1 MTALFVGVVSHQGS
15 RFSVSQG
22 PDGLAARLAE
32 ALRGHGVDCTVVVC
46 TEDLLDES
54 RFQLT
59 EAMVQSSL
67 SEQLR
72 LDRRWTAFLR
82 RPQGPGWWAHHAA
95 RWGRRSTQRVRSPG
109 PGMVRRLLNIEL
121 AHLRLLGEGA
131 RSAADWVLILEDDA
145 GCTDVAD
152 AAAGLAGIIQ
162 APGAQPEFV
171 NVSQSFS
178 LAQLGIVHL
187 LTPADGHWAGTQD
200 RSLLQSAV
208 PVTNTVCAIAYRA
221 AFAGRLLEVME
232 ALPLEP
238 VVPIDWKL
246 NLALMAMA
254 DSGELTAGDCWL
266 VDPAPI
272 DQLSMQPQG

>member
-1 MTALFVGVVSHQGS
+1 MTALFVGVVSHEGS

-22 PDGLAARLAE
+22 PDGLAARLAD
-32 ALRGHGVDCTVVVC
+32 ALRPHGIDCTVVVSMQ
-46 TEDLLDES
+46 DLHDES
-54 RFQLT
+54 RLPVT
-59 EAMVQSSL
+59 EAMVQGSL

-82 RPQGPGWWAHHAA
+82 RRQGPGWWAHHLA
-95 RWGRRSTQRVRSPG
+95 RWVRRATQRVRSPG

-121 AHLRLLGEGA
+121 AHRRLLGEGA
-131 RSAADWVLILEDDA
+131 GSGADWVLVLEDDA

-152 AAAGLAGIIQ
+152 AAAGLAGLML
-162 APGAQPEFV
+162 APGAQPAFV

-178 LAQLGIVHL
+178 LAQLGIEHL
-187 LTPADGHWAGTQD
+187 LTPAAARWAGPQP
-200 RSLLQSAV
+200 RSVLQSAV

-221 AFAGRLLEVME
+221 EFAGRLLEVMK
-232 ALPLEP
+232 ALPMEP

-254 DSGELTAGDCWL
+254 DSGEIAAGDCWL

-272 DQLSMQPQG
+272 DQLSMRTTG